1 MTNIVISGSIY
12 EYEQF
17 SLSFDLRM
25 SLTIDE
31 VLERIGGHGRFQT
44 LLFLSMT
51 YLYMAM
57 AAFHLMVIAFIAG
70 EPYWE
75 CVGNSTTCNF
85 TEAVSTVS
93 KRYKER
99 CSMPRS
105 EWKFTDTYTS
115 TVTEVR
121 IS

>member
-1 MTNIVISGSIY
+1 
-12 EYEQF
+12 
-17 SLSFDLRM
+17 M

-44 LLFLSMT
+44 LLWLSMT
-51 YLYMAM
+51 YLYMSM

-75 CVGNSTTCNF
+75 CVENSTMCNV

-93 KRYKER
+93 ERYKER
-99 CSMPRS
+99 CSMSRS

-115 TVTEVR
+115 TVTEVNDAYQNQQVKPGNPVV
-121 IS
+121 